1 MATPTRPR
9 ESLALVFL
17 ISVLSLLVAG
27 SAAAQMVYLDPVVS
41 DPLDHEFTLDV
52 MIDTAGLT
60 VMGVQIEI
68 TFDPTIAS
76 LDYIA
81 AGDWVTSSGLDY
93 FFYDNTTLG
102 TSSIHFDQAF
112 LGQGRTGA
120 GQVAVCHF
128 QAAGPGD
135 SPLEFVGVDIRDEVN
150 SSLDFANSEGD
161 LIHVRNGHI
170 YIDPPESIPN
180 DDNFTVAIAV
190 QAPGQPIVGMSLQLT
205 YNREVVDLDFFE
217 PGAWIT
223 SAGLLF
229 YFFDHTDV
237 APPNTIHFDM
247 AFLEG
252 DLAGSGQVA
261 ICHFTARHD
270 ETPGVSPLVFEL
282 VDVRDETNQTM
293 PFTHSTGD
301 VIIIDPAIP
310 TEPTTWGEV
319 KTLYHD

>member
-1 MATPTRPR
+1 MAVGADGVRDLHLRLMVRDVLHEGSFHDGVFQSPADLPVAARPHPYDAVR
-9 ESLALVFL
+9 RLRVPAQ
-17 ISVLSLLVAG
+17 LL
-27 SAAAQMVYLDPVVS
+27 LD
-41 DPLDHEFTLDV
+41 
-52 MIDTAGLT
+52 GLWHRL
-60 VMGVQIEI
+60 Q
-68 TFDPTIAS
+68 
-76 LDYIA
+76 LQ
-81 AGDWVTSSGLDY
+81 L
-93 FFYDNTTLG
+93 
-102 TSSIHFDQAF
+102 
-112 LGQGRTGA
+112 
-120 GQVAVCHF
+120 
-128 QAAGPGD
+128 
-135 SPLEFVGVDIRDEVN
+135 LEG
-150 SSLDFANSEGD
+150 
-161 LIHVRNGHI
+161 
-170 YIDPPESIPN
+170 
-180 DDNFTVAIAV
+180 VAIP
-190 QAPGQPIVGMSLQLT
+190 AP
-205 YNREVVDLDFFE
+205 EVVDLDFIE

-223 SAGLLF
+223 SAGLLY

-319 KTLYHD
+319 KTLYRD